1 MRKRVI
7 TRSIVLH
14 HVTAYTFDKANKKM
28 DEKSYTIVGD
38 YETKDIETLIR
49 EQVKTD
55 GLALIE
61 FTIDEQ
67 ETVIRSMS
75 EADFYANSV
84 TITRGAKTE
93 E

>member
-7 TRSIVLH
+7 TRSIVLS
-14 HVTAYTFDKANKKM
+14 HVTAFTFDKANKKM
-28 DEKSYTIVGD
+28 EEKLYTIIGD
-38 YETKDIETLIR
+38 YETKDIETLLR
-49 EQVKTD
+49 EEVKAD
-55 GLALIE
+55 GLALVE
-61 FTIDEQ
+61 YSVSSQ

-84 TITRGAKTE
+84 TITRGAKE